1 MTNKNA
7 KIIFSYLIFSCLFI
21 LLIGLCTGCGANQF
35 IKADLGQEFSL
46 GIGQTARIESEQ
58 LTIRFNGIDGDS
70 RCPTGVT
77 CVWAGEVSCKVTV
90 TYQGSSSNMTLSQ
103 IGPPLPPA
111 EETYG
116 NYRLL
121 FSVQPY
127 PSTGTQIS
135 DAEYRLI
142 MTVEKL

>member
-1 MTNKNA
+1 MKSKKPA
-7 KIIFSYLIFSCLFI
+7 FSSLILSCLFI
-21 LLIGLCTGCGANQF
+21 LLIGLCTGCGGTNQF

-46 GIGQTARIESEQ
+46 GIGQTAQIGSEQ
-58 LTIRFNGIDGDS
+58 LTIRFNGIAGDS

-77 CVWAGEVSCKVTV
+77 CIWAGEVSCNVTV
-90 TYQGSSSNMTLSQ
+90 TYQGSSSDITLSQ
-103 IGPPLPPA
+103 IGSPLPPA
-111 EETYG
+111 EETYAG
-116 NYRLL
+116 YRLL

-127 PSTGTQIS
+127 PGTGTQIS